1 MKKTRCII
9 AFAAGM
15 LLFANSLLAYDFECG
30 GIYYNVTSYTSPYT
44 VAVTYEYTNGYSY
57 SGNIIIPSS
66 LTYNGITFSVT
77 SIGGAAFYEC
87 RGLTSIIIPNSV
99 TSIGRDAFYRCTGLT
114 SITIPN
120 SVTSI
125 GDHAFDDCTGLTSVT
140 IPNSVTSIGND
151 AFFRCRRL
159 TSVTIP
165 NSVTS
170 IGDGAFGDCTG
181 LTSVT
186 IPNSVTSIGDNA
198 FYECTG
204 LTSVTIPNSVTSIGS
219 GVFYGCTGLTSVT
232 IPNSVTSIGASAFY
246 GCSYIDTIVFKGQ
259 NPPST
264 GDYCFE
270 GVPGLT
276 VIIVPCGRGAI
287 YMDSLSTWFT
297 DIVEDCGNSI
307 AEAENA
313 SITLYPNPASDKVTL
328 EGVGNGADIFI
339 INAMG
344 KVVRRLENVG
354 GIITFSV
361 GDLPKGIYF
370 VRVGSAVR
378 KLVID

>member
-1 MKKTRCII
+1 MVL
-9 AFAAGM
+9 AAAM
-15 LLFANSLLAYDFECG
+15 LLIAHSLLAYDFESG

-44 VAVTYEYTNGYSY
+44 VAVTYAYSNGYSY

-77 SIGGAAFYEC
+77 SIG
-87 RGLTSIIIPNSV
+87 N
-99 TSIGRDAFYRCTGLT
+99 DAFNC
-114 SITIPN
+114 
-120 SVTSI
+120 
-125 GDHAFDDCTGLTSVT
+125 CTGLTSVT

-151 AFFRCRRL
+151 AFYRCTRLTSVTIPNSVTSIGYLAFSDCTGL

-186 IPNSVTSIGDNA
+186 IPNSVTSIGN
-198 FYECTG
+198 F
-204 LTSVTIPNSVTSIGS
+204 
-219 GVFYGCTGLTSVT
+219 
-232 IPNSVTSIGASAFY
+232 AFY

-264 GDYCFE
+264 GDDCFE

-276 VIIVPCGRGAI
+276 VIMVPCGRGAI

-328 EGVGNGADIFI
+328 EGVGNEANIFI

-344 KVVRRLENVG
+344 KVVRRLENAG
-354 GIITFSV
+354 GTLTFSV

-370 VRVGSAVR
+370 VRVGNAVR